1 MKHESVDDE
10 MEVEEVKTEDM
21 VEADKE
27 EEAAESGKDVSTPAE
42 NGGKPD
48 SVEAPLPLRMNLRER
63 SVAAFQSLKS
73 KPVDQQQS
81 RISAPRAQKKCKA
94 VFAMVPQHLIGCL
107 STKPILTKHV

>member
-73 KPVDQQQS
+73 KPVDGLGKDWLQFGYFL
-81 RISAPRAQKKCKA
+81 P
-94 VFAMVPQHLIGCL
+94 LING
-107 STKPILTKHV
+107 